1 MNEITV
7 TITDPIGLHAR
18 PASIMCQEAAKYKSK
33 INLKTEKA
41 TANLKSIMNV
51 MSLGVKTNTQVTIVA
66 DGEDAEQAIASIR
79 KVMVENKII
88 EN

>member
-1 MNEITV
+1 MKEITL

-33 INLKTEKA
+33 ITLKTEKA
-41 TANLKSIMNV
+41 TANLKSIMNI
-51 MSLGVKTNTQVTIVA
+51 MSLGVKTNTKVVIA
-66 DGEDAEQAIASIR
+66 AEGEDAYAAIASIT
-79 KVMVENKII
+79 KVMADNKII

>member
-79 KVMVENKII
+79 KVMVENEII